1 MKRMSTAALLFAS
14 ILATPA
20 LAAGGPAMTIFKS
33 PWCGCCEAWAKIM
46 EDSGFT
52 VTIEDREDLAPVK
65 RRAGV
70 PQAMEGCH
78 TAMIDGYFVEG
89 HVPAAS
95 VSRMLSERPHIS
107 GIAVPG
113 MPAGSPGMGD
123 DPGARYDVLSVDGSG
138 KAAIY
143 ESVGAR

>member
-1 MKRMSTAALLFAS
+1 MKRLSLAALLVAS
-14 ILATPA
+14 ALATPA
-20 LAAGGPAMTIFKS
+20 LAAGGPAMTVFKS

-46 EDSGFT
+46 EDAGFT
-52 VTIEDREDLAPVK
+52 VTIENREDLDPVK
-65 RRAGV
+65 RQAGV

-78 TAMIDGYFVEG
+78 TAMVDGYFVEG
-89 HVPAAS
+89 HVPVAS
-95 VSRMLSERPHIS
+95 VRRMLSERPQIA

-113 MPAGSPGMGD
+113 MPSGSPGMGED
-123 DPGARYDVLSVDGSG
+123 ASARYDVLSVDGSG